1 MREGDCERVR
11 SATQRARELTLQMW
25 ETDDRERAREL
36 FREIRQLHLG
46 IESQAMQLAEQQDGQ
61 RPSGEVSD

>member
-1 MREGDCERVR
+1 MSESDCERVR
-11 SATQRARELTLQMW
+11 SATRRARELTLQMW

-46 IESQAMQLAEQQDGQ
+46 IESLAMRLAEQQDGQ
-61 RPSGEVSD
+61 RQSGEVGD